1 MNIPQELANRGVKHE
16 IDESGCMLRIVDA
29 EDNLGVVLTFDRF
42 EMSYHFWDA
51 NGCSYSPDRP
61 FVDLDEMFAQFDRL
75 ILVYYGDDNP
85 AVFESYFKDWKPI
98 EA

>member
-1 MNIPQELANRGVKHE
+1 MNIPKELTQRGVEYE
-16 IDESGCMLRIVDA
+16 IDDSGLMLRIIDL
-29 EDNLGVVLTFDRF
+29 EGNLGVVLTFDRF

-61 FVDLDEMFAQFDRL
+61 FVDLGEMLAQFDRL
-75 ILVYYGDDNP
+75 ILVYYRDDNP
-85 AVFESYFKDWKPI
+85 AVFESYFRDWKPI